1 MLSSISSTLTSGWN
15 VLETLVTD
23 KPPAGEK
30 DWCAGGGACVRTVA
44 RAQRH

>member
-30 DWCAGGGACVRTVA
+30 DWCAGAAHVPA
-44 RAQRH
+44 QSRADG